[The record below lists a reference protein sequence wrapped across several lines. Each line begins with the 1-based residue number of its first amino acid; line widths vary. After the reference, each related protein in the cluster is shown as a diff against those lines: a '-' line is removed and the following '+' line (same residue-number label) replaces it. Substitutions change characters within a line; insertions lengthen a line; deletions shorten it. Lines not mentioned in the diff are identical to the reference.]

1 MLFALID
8 AGQEQ
13 ADEKEQAAEQE
24 VQRRVQILP
33 HELIDGETL

>member
-13 ADEKEQAAEQE
+13 EEEEAKKW
-24 VQRRVQILP
+24 VQILP

>member
-13 ADEKEQAAEQE
+13 ADEKPQVAEQE
-24 VQRRVQILP
+24 AQRRVQILP
-33 HELIDGETL
+33 HELIEGETL